1 MKYTTLSVL
10 FLMCRPLLNKRLAI
24 TKKRLTL
31 SVKSLMIFYL
41 IMKFLKKRGN
51 LLRTVCPTPS
61 IASAAMLQL
70 GFSSCPK
77 QSFSCLYSF
86 SMEPTS
92 IEDFSLL
99 TIPNFTSKPST
110 YWLSFIFY
118 LELISSFYLTTNTF
132 VTLTVFSPYLI
143 PDDT

>member
-1 MKYTTLSVL
+1 MQRSTSITYTVLSVL
-10 FLMCRPLLNKRLAI
+10 FLMYTPLLNKKRAI

-41 IMKFLKKRGN
+41 IIMFLKKWGN

-77 QSFSCLYSF
+77 QSFSYLYSF

-99 TIPNFTSKPST
+99 TILNFTSKSST

-118 LELISSFYLTTNTF
+118 LELISLFLPN
-132 VTLTVFSPYLI
+132 
-143 PDDT
+143 D

>member
-1 MKYTTLSVL
+1 MQRSTNMKYTLLSVL

-24 TKKRLTL
+24 TKKATHFVCEIAVDILFNHEV
-31 SVKSLMIFYL
+31 SQKW
-41 IMKFLKKRGN
+41 GN
-51 LLRTVCPTPS
+51 LLRTVCSTPS

-86 SMEPTS
+86 SMEPSS

-99 TIPNFTSKPST
+99 TILNFTSKPST

-118 LELISSFYLTTNTF
+118 LELISFFLPN
-132 VTLTVFSPYLI
+132 
-143 PDDT
+143 D